1 MTLSL
6 VTGGISFYDAPG
18 EVEGSPYRVAP
29 WTDVNGYKMI
39 LQVNPSIDKSAHLS
53 KYIAKAKS
61 SEEKSHKAFL
71 RDFGGKVF
79 AVMPVSGTVPADVE
93 LRMIAERELL

>member
-1 MTLSL
+1 MMRQVKLEARRIGLPLGQTLM
-6 VTGGISFYDAPG
+6 GIKY
-18 EVEGSPYRVAP
+18 
-29 WTDVNGYKMI
+29 I

-53 KYIAKAKS
+53 KYIVKAKS